1 MLIEPDPEEGP
12 AYYWMITGTWT
23 RHGHAKT
30 RTCSGVIDTYLGEPY
45 AEVADRALMAF
56 QGQVGY
62 DRDDL
67 VVLMLHLAPN
77 DLPTSMRIE
86 EEQ

>member
-1 MLIEPDPEEGP
+1 MPIEPDLREGP
-12 AYYWMITGTWT
+12 AYYWMITGRWWRNGQET
-23 RHGHAKT
+23 T

-45 AEVADRALMAF
+45 AEVADRAVLAF
-56 QGQVGY
+56 QSEVAY

-77 DLPTSMRIE
+77 QMRE
-86 EEQ
+86 DGA